1 VREIPVSAFQFNTVP
16 VVICKELLT
25 RTGFVTVP
33 ATAGAVNVAVPEV
46 FPDKPRI
53 PEPPPAIPMVNCF
66 APSVVRKVAVA
77 GAAPEPPPR
86 TGECCANRA
95 EDAHVVKPEKYGM
108 PPEVPATVK
117 AGVVVGVA
125 TEINPPVKETLVTVP
140 EPELAATHFTPV
152 TVDDKT

>member
-1 VREIPVSAFQFNTVP
+1 MREMPESAFQFNTVP

-77 GAAPEPPPR
+77 GVAPAPPPR
-86 TGECCANRA
+86 IGEYCVNKADDAQVDA
-95 EDAHVVKPEKYGM
+95 EEK
-108 PPEVPATVK
+108 
-117 AGVVVGVA
+117 
-125 TEINPPVKETLVTVP
+125 
-140 EPELAATHFTPV
+140 
-152 TVDDKT
+152 